1 MNFDFFKKNLNYI
14 LLLVLIV
21 FIGYELYNSN
31 NNYDDELLQ
40 IDTSDDKSF
49 SYVDDKGE
57 NDIQIES
64 SDENSQE
71 LYVHISG
78 AVKNPGLYKMT
89 PGSRIAD
96 AIDEAGG
103 SLPDANLDAINLARK
118 LNDEDKIYLPTV
130 DEEVPSEINSTTS
143 SPSSSG
149 SLININSADKSTLT
163 NIPGVG
169 DKTADKIIDY
179 REKTQFKSI
188 EDIKNVD
195 GIGDKKFENM
205 KDFITT

>member
-143 SPSSSG
+143 SLSSSG

>member
-1 MNFDFFKKNLNYI
+1 MNFDFFKKNLIYI

-21 FIGYELYNSN
+21 FVGYELYNSN
-31 NNYDDELLQ
+31 NNYDDELLA

-49 SYVDDKGE
+49 SYVDDNSK
-57 NDIQIES
+57 NDIQIEA
-64 SDENSQE
+64 SDENAQE
-71 LYVHISG
+71 LYIHISG

-96 AIDEAGG
+96 AIDKAGG
-103 SLPDANLDAINLARK
+103 ILPDANLDAINLAKK
-118 LNDEDKIYLPTV
+118 LNDEDKIYLPTIG
-130 DEEVPSEINSTTS
+130 EEVSSEITSTTNNTS
-143 SPSSSG
+143 SNG
-149 SLININSADKSTLT
+149 NLININNADKSTLT

-195 GIGDKKFENM
+195 GIGDKKFESM
-205 KDFITT
+205 KDSITT